1 MGLAA
6 VLTNNVVGPD
16 AMTAMEGGKDMA
28 SHSTIISKPAIY
40 DTATLSS
47 GATRP
52 SAISSS
58 LNILADSAVAEEQES
73 IVGNLLEKAIDDI
86 DRQIAEEDQKI
97 QAQKQKAME
106 EEARARANAEAEAK
120 QKLEEQRLKEAEEA
134 KLKADQEKAR
144 HYLYYEQSHC

>member
-106 EEARARANAEAEAK
+106 EEARANAEAEAK